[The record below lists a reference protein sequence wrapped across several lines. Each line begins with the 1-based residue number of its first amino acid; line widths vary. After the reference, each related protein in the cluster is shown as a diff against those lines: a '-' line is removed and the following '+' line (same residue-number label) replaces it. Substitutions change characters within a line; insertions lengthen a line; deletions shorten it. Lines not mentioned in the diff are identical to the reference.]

1 LKDCG
6 CPSECFEIK
15 GPVLDYARGYGAYNV
30 CVHNTEDGVPIRT
43 IACLCRD
50 PPPPHKRFFDGET
63 VLDYQ
68 DYIDF
73 DVLEAYGKFN
83 IPLQERDVFCQQYGS
98 YNEDPAPNDALWK
111 EMCSHEQD
119 TALPVLP
126 FRGTIFNRCEKD
138 YFPDFERLVQIKRLE
153 NTLESLG
160 MDFEN
165 RGSGNSIR

>member
-1 LKDCG
+1 ML
-6 CPSECFEIK
+6 
-15 GPVLDYARGYGAYNV
+15 GYQ
-30 CVHNTEDGVPIRT
+30 E
-43 IACLCRD
+43 
-50 PPPPHKRFFDGET
+50 
-63 VLDYQ
+63 
-68 DYIDF
+68 YIDF

-83 IPLQERDVFCQQYGS
+83 IPLQERDVFCQQYAS
-98 YNEDPAPNDALWK
+98 YNRDPAPNDTLWK

-126 FRGTIFNRCEKD
+126 FRGTIYNRCEKD
-138 YFPDFERLVQIKRLE
+138 YFPDFDTLVQIKRLE